1 MREDKKISLDEYG
14 DIKINDEVLN
24 EIAGGVNPED
34 LDDDEASNR
43 GCVEVNKGCVI
54 IKKEASEVQ

>member
-1 MREDKKISLDEYG
+1 MSEDKKISLDENG
-14 DIKINDEVLN
+14 DIKINDEILN

-34 LDDDEASNR
+34 LDDEASNR

-54 IKKEASEVQ
+54 IKKEASEIQ